1 MSILSRGSVEEKL
14 RWTFSLYDINGDG
27 FITREEMTDIVTA
40 VYELV
45 GRHPETA
52 GPDVEKIKEKVD
64 KIFMVSVFAKLHF
77 NSKIESIK
85 VFLMRNSTD
94 LVRIISKLVRQA
106 VKKRKNIN
114 RNEKISSCIM
124 PAFGHRSAF
133 QVFFFLSFSMP
144 FTITIQFLI
153 PLMRNDFPCGN
164 GIFN

>member
-1 MSILSRGSVEEKL
+1 
-14 RWTFSLYDINGDG
+14 
-27 FITREEMTDIVTA
+27 MTDIVTA

-85 VFLMRNSTD
+85 VFLVRNSTD

-106 VKKRKNIN
+106 VKKKERI
-114 RNEKISSCIM
+114 
-124 PAFGHRSAF
+124 
-133 QVFFFLSFSMP
+133 
-144 FTITIQFLI
+144 
-153 PLMRNDFPCGN
+153 
-164 GIFN
+164 